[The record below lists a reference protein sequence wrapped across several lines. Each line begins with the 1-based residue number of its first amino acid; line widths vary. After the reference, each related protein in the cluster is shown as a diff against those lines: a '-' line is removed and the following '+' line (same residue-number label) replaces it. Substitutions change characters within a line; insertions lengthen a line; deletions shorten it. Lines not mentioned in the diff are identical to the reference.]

1 MNHQA
6 VNPSASDNN
15 ADNQASVSSSFKG
28 FEPLNSNYVYCPNQF
43 FDICLKSNSRGM
55 IRIVAY
61 MIRQTLGWLD
71 ENGEPVQ
78 HTVKVSYNDLIRKA
92 GVSRGAIAEALQR
105 AVAMGF
111 LDCHTSARPDQRGLV
126 GQSAEYTLKWST
138 SDQYAKS
145 FEDFDGF
152 YSGEGHRSP
161 VPNAFFDQIIPN
173 ETLAVIKVV
182 GAVIRHTV
190 GYQNQFGGRRSV
202 TPLSCSYIQRYTA
215 VSKREA
221 IVGAIRHAQQA
232 GFIARVEHGNFS
244 HRANEQTPATYAIRW
259 QGQADS
265 ICTSSKREP
274 AIDQSKK
281 GTSTGSKRE
290 PGDQYKKGTSI
301 EKTNSNNTFKQQA
314 VVDLDG
320 VIESLIKAGFDRH
333 AAESLIRERGVEV
346 VQRQLAWID
355 ARNPKNKTAMLRRA
369 IENDWEAPEKILH
382 KEKIAMKRDQLTV
395 ATQELQKADRLATEK
410 KRQRLEQKQELQQIW
425 RQTSLHDR
433 RTLIE
438 AAADRV
444 KGERLRDII
453 RRQSAETENP
463 HGQVLDELARSRPD
477 SGGAKPSEIFR
488 HYDSK
493 SASKDASTVT

>member
-1 MNHQA
+1 MNQQA

-15 ADNQASVSSSFKG
+15 AENQASLSSSFKG
-28 FEPLNSNYVYCPNQF
+28 FEPIYSNYVFCPNQF

-55 IRIVAY
+55 VRIVAY

-78 HTVKVSYNDLIRKA
+78 QTVKVSYNNLIRKA

-138 SDQYAKS
+138 SDQYANS
-145 FEDFDGF
+145 LEDFDGF

-161 VPNAFFDQIIPN
+161 VPNAFFDQIIPK
-173 ETLAVIKVV
+173 ETLAVTKVV

-232 GFIARVEHGNFS
+232 GFIARVKDGNFS
-244 HRANEQTPATYAIRW
+244 PIANEQAPATYAIRW
-259 QGQADS
+259 QGQADP
-265 ICTSSKREP
+265 IDTSSKWEP
-274 AIDQSKK
+274 ATDQFKK

-290 PGDQYKKGTSI
+290 PGDRFKKGTSI

-314 VVDLDG
+314 VVDLNG
-320 VIESLIKAGFDRH
+320 IFESLIKAGFDRH
-333 AAESLIRERGVEV
+333 SAGNLLRKSGVEV
-346 VQRQLAWID
+346 VKRQLDWID

-369 IENDWEAPEKILH
+369 IEHDWKAPEKILH
-382 KEKIAMKRDQLTV
+382 KEKIAKKRDQLS
-395 ATQELQKADRLATEK
+395 LATK
-410 KRQRLEQKQELQQIW
+410 KLQE
-425 RQTSLHDR
+425 
-433 RTLIE
+433 
-438 AAADRV
+438 ADRV
-444 KGERLRDII
+444 ATESKRVRLERKKELLAVWAAASMDTRKAWIENASNRVTGERLSNII
-453 RRQSAETENP
+453 RRQSPETENP
-463 HGQVLDELARSRPD
+463 HSQVLEELERNVFGASNGVEQTDSQRVSSINAKIISRP
-477 SGGAKPSEIFR
+477 
-488 HYDSK
+488 
-493 SASKDASTVT
+493 